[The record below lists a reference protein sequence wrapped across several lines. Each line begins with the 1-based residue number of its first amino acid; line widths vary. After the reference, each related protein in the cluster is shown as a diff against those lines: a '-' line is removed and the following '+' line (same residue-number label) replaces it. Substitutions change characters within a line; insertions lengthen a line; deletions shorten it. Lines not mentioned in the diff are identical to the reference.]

1 MKALTPE
8 EGGPV
13 PPVTQQAPKVELAPE
28 VVPTQTG
35 SEQ

>member
-1 MKALTPE
+1 MKALSPE

-13 PPVTQQAPKVELAPE
+13 PPVTQQAPKAEITPE
-28 VVPTQTG
+28 VAPTQTN